1 MKKIL
6 VILSFSIAVSSV
18 FGMDEYIRSGV
29 YRSNSKG
36 AVKRTPVSQVSIPE
50 TNCFGVQRKNRQR
63 SPQRKE
69 EDSSTCK
76 NTVGTTTSS
85 IEFSDEKKA
94 DLLFATEMG
103 DIEKV
108 NRALEQKSDINQKDL
123 LGDTPL
129 IIAVRNNR
137 MDIAQCLINH
147 GAKLDVKNKDGDT
160 ALSVA
165 FRSKNSD
172 SKRLL
177 MNQLLSRE
185 STENTAKVI
194 TDLMKSI
201 PDHMYEQAAEKIK
214 LLIYSAVKAKN
225 SRDSSKIRDID
236 REISFIR
243 SVEDSVYNGDV
254 STLEK
259 LLKDQTILNM
269 NSVLFL
275 AIFAGQLGALK
286 CAIEHG
292 ADVNCKDYD
301 HTPLFAAV
309 SKNNYELVE
318 YLLSKGAKVDEKT
331 SSGYT
336 PLFLAFKHGYVSIF
350 MKLMTYVPR
359 EEQKRVGQ
367 ELKRDILK
375 EFPRYESEFQMPVPS
390 TMEEAQRMQDDL
402 VTRLQSVD
410 NRERIER
417 SMSEFGE
424 KFSRK

>member
-36 AVKRTPVSQVSIPE
+36 AVKRTPVSQISIPE
-50 TNCFGVQRKNRQR
+50 TNYFGVQRKNRQR

-108 NRALEQKSDINQKDL
+108 NRALEQK
-123 LGDTPL
+123 
-129 IIAVRNNR
+129 
-137 MDIAQCLINH
+137 
-147 GAKLDVKNKDGDT
+147 LDVKNKDGDT

-201 PDHMYEQAAEKIK
+201 PDHMYEQTAEKIK

-225 SRDSSKIRDID
+225 SRDSSKIREID
-236 REISFIR
+236 GKISFIR

-259 LLKDQTILNM
+259 LLEDQTILNM